1 MADEKSV
8 ERMATSATAR
18 ASVDEQRLDQ
28 LAEQRRA
35 EGSRFWRRV
44 RAEKKAFLGLIFFAV
59 LVIISVGGPIIAP
72 YGADDVSFEQL
83 EKPTLHH
90 PMGTDSFGHD
100 LLSRV
105 ILGTRVSFS
114 VGIVGAILSM
124 IAGVAAGVVS
134 GYYGGWIDNLI
145 MRVVDLIWA
154 FPAIVLA
161 MGLVSIYGAG
171 AKNIII
177 AIAIS
182 NLVAF
187 ARIVRGDVL
196 SLRESD
202 FTLAARSIGVRDGRI
217 MLRHLLPN
225 VAAPILVQMTLVVGF
240 GILTETGLTFL
251 GLGVNPATPTW
262 GQALN
267 DSRNFIHQAW
277 WLAVF
282 PGLAIGF
289 TVLSMNLLGDG
300 LRDALDVRNV
310 SEAQGT

>member
-1 MADEKSV
+1 MAEKQSIKPIDATV
-8 ERMATSATAR
+8 VGNLTVTEQLERLQDQRSA
-18 ASVDEQRLDQ
+18 Q
-28 LAEQRRA
+28 
-35 EGSRFWRRV
+35 GSRFWRRI
-44 RAEKKAFLGLIFFAV
+44 RSEKKAYLGLIFVV
-59 LVIISVGGPIIAP
+59 LLTFVAIAGPVLAP
-72 YGADDVSFEQL
+72 YGPDNVDFDQL
-83 EKPTLHH
+83 AAPSLHH

-100 LLSRV
+100 LFSRV

-114 VGIVGAILSM
+114 VGIVGALLSM
-124 IAGVAAGVVS
+124 VVGVAGGVVA

-145 MRVVDLIWA
+145 MRTIDLIWA

-171 AKNIII
+171 VRNVII
-177 AIAIS
+177 AIAIA
-182 NLVAF
+182 NLVAY

-202 FTLAARSIGVRDGRI
+202 FTVAARAIGVRDWRI

-225 VAAPILVQMTLVVGF
+225 VAAPIIVQMTLTVGF

-267 DSRNFIHQAW
+267 ESRNFIHQAW

-310 SEAQGT
+310 ND

>member
-1 MADEKSV
+1 MADQDMFESITPPGV
-8 ERMATSATAR
+8 VDRSAGERLEQLGEERTA
-18 ASVDEQRLDQ
+18 Q
-28 LAEQRRA
+28 
-35 EGSRFWRRV
+35 GSRFLRRI
-44 RAEKKAFLGLIFFAV
+44 RSEKKAFLGLILVV
-59 LVIISVGGPIIAP
+59 LLAFISIAGPWLAP
-72 YGADDVSFEQL
+72 YGPDNTTFDLLAAPS
-83 EKPTLHH
+83 LHH

-100 LLSRV
+100 LFSRV
-105 ILGTRVSFS
+105 ILGTRVSFT
-114 VGIVGAILSM
+114 VGIVGALLSM
-124 IAGVAAGVVS
+124 IIGVTLGIVA
-134 GYYGGWIDNLI
+134 GYYGGWIDNLS

-171 AKNIII
+171 ERNVIL
-177 AIAIS
+177 AIGLA

-187 ARIVRGDVL
+187 SRIVRGEVL
-196 SLRESD
+196 SLREAD
-202 FTLAARSIGVRDGRI
+202 FTLAAKSIGVRDWRI

-225 VAAPILVQMTLVVGF
+225 VAAPIIVQTTLTVGF

-267 DSRNFIHQAW
+267 ESRNFIHQAW

-282 PGLAIGF
+282 PGIAIGF
-289 TVLSMNLLGDG
+289 TVLSLNLMGDG

-310 SEAQGT
+310 ND

>member
-1 MADEKSV
+1 MAEKQSTKLAGAAV
-8 ERMATSATAR
+8 AGNLTASEQLERLQDQRSA
-18 ASVDEQRLDQ
+18 Q
-28 LAEQRRA
+28 
-35 EGSRFWRRV
+35 GSRFWRRI
-44 RAEKKAFLGLIFFAV
+44 RAEKKAFLGLIFVV
-59 LVIISVGGPIIAP
+59 LLTVIAIAGPVLAP
-72 YGADDVSFEQL
+72 YGADNVDFDQL
-83 EKPTLHH
+83 AAPNLHH

-114 VGIVGAILSM
+114 VGIIGALVSM
-124 IAGVAAGVVS
+124 IVGVAGGVVA

-145 MRVVDLIWA
+145 MRIVDLIWA

-171 AKNIII
+171 VRNVII
-177 AIAIS
+177 AIAIA
-182 NLVAF
+182 NLVAY

-202 FTLAARSIGVRDGRI
+202 FTVAARSIGVRDWRI

-225 VAAPILVQMTLVVGF
+225 VAAPIIVQMTLTVGF

-267 DSRNFIHQAW
+267 ESRNFIHQAW

-310 SEAQGT
+310 ND

>member
-1 MADEKSV
+1 MADQDMFESITPPGFV
-8 ERMATSATAR
+8 DRSAGERLEQLGEERTA
-18 ASVDEQRLDQ
+18 Q
-28 LAEQRRA
+28 
-35 EGSRFWRRV
+35 GSRFLRRIKS
-44 RAEKKAFLGLIFFAV
+44 EKKAFLGLILVV
-59 LVIISVGGPIIAP
+59 LLAFISIAGPWLAP
-72 YGADDVSFEQL
+72 YGPDNTTFDLLAAPS
-83 EKPTLHH
+83 LHH

-100 LLSRV
+100 LFSRV
-105 ILGTRVSFS
+105 ILGTRVSFT
-114 VGIVGAILSM
+114 VGIVGALLSM
-124 IAGVAAGVVS
+124 IIGVTLGIVA
-134 GYYGGWIDNLI
+134 GYYGGWIDNLS

-171 AKNIII
+171 ERNVIL
-177 AIAIS
+177 AIGLA

-187 ARIVRGDVL
+187 SRIVRGEVL
-196 SLRESD
+196 SLREAD
-202 FTLAARSIGVRDGRI
+202 FTLAAKSIGVRDWRI

-225 VAAPILVQMTLVVGF
+225 VAAPIIVQTTLTVGF

-267 DSRNFIHQAW
+267 ESRNFIHQAW

-282 PGLAIGF
+282 PGIAIGF
-289 TVLSMNLLGDG
+289 TVLSLNLMGDG

-310 SEAQGT
+310 ND